1 VIVGGGDC
9 DAAQFGCTAYESS
22 AMKIVTAGILLIGDE
37 LLSGRTQDTN
47 LATIAAFLAPLGV
60 SVGEARILPDNAD
73 VIARTVRTFS
83 EQFDYV
89 FTTGGIGPTHDD
101 ITADCIAAAFDLG
114 ITEREDAL
122 ESLRERYS
130 EGELNAA
137 RRRMARIPDGAS
149 LIANPVSQAPGF
161 QTRNVFTLAGV
172 PQIMR
177 GMLAD
182 IGHRIEGGAKTYQ
195 ISVTCSGIGEGDAAA
210 PLAKIEADHPGVSIG
225 SYPFFNAD
233 LRGLSFVARG
243 PDETQLARVESDLK
257 ALVASLTRG

>member
-1 VIVGGGDC
+1 
-9 DAAQFGCTAYESS
+9 
-22 AMKIVTAGILLIGDE
+22 MKTVKAGILLIGDE

-47 LATIAAFLAPLGV
+47 LATIAAFLSELGV
-60 SVGEARILPDNAD
+60 SVGEARILPDEAD
-73 VIARTVRTFS
+73 LITQTVREFS
-83 EQFDYV
+83 QSFDYV

-114 ITEREDAL
+114 ISEREDAL
-122 ESLRERYS
+122 DSLRERYA
-130 EGELNAA
+130 EEELNAA

-182 IGHRIEGGAKTYQ
+182 ISHRINGGAKTYQ
-195 ISVTCSGIGEGDAAA
+195 ITVACTGIGEGDAAA
-210 PLAKIEADHPGVSIG
+210 PLAEIEAAYPGVSIG
-225 SYPFFNAD
+225 SYPYFND
-233 LRGLSFVARG
+233 ELRGVSFVARG
-243 PDETQLARVESDLK
+243 QDETQLDRVKTDLN
-257 ALVASLTRG
+257 ALVASLTQG